1 MAIKADG
8 YIFGAYLSHPI
19 SLSGYWSGSPSSFLF
34 SSTLGLKF
42 PYHGHNM
49 PDAEDPTYGDNN
61 NRDESASGGRGG
73 GGGENQSSTQPAAF
87 FADLDQFLIG
97 YGDIVLNSNL
107 TRGSTQLEN
116 CYGFGLDVECEE
128 AKYLLAG
135 SDKFAID
142 TIEFWSIQ

>member
-1 MAIKADG
+1 MAIKADD
-8 YIFGAYLSHPI
+8 YIFGAYFSHPI
-19 SLSGYWSGSPSSFLF
+19 SLSGSWSGSPSSFLF

-49 PDAEDPTYGDNN
+49 PDAEDPTFGGNN
-61 NRDESASGGRGG
+61 NGDESTSGG
-73 GGGENQSSTQPAAF
+73 GGGENQSSTQPAGF

-97 YGDIVLNSNL
+97 YGDIVINSNL

-135 SDKFAID
+135 SEKFTID